1 MTKKR
6 MLKRQIRSLKK
17 RERFLKRMEKQR
29 RVRIY
34 GLRLHQ
40 RLQMDLHQWY
50 KQMKMRHLEN
60 RKKSSAK
67 KETAKLNRTLKRR
80 RKK

>member
-1 MTKKR
+1 MTNTR
-6 MLKRQIRSLKK
+6 LLKRQFRSLKK

-29 RVRIY
+29 RVRVY

-50 KQMKMRHLEN
+50 KRMKMQRLEN
-60 RKKSSAK
+60 RKRTSAK

>member
-1 MTKKR
+1 MTKKSL
-6 MLKRQIRSLKK
+6 LKRQFRSLRK

-40 RLQMDLHQWY
+40 RLQMDLHKWY
-50 KQMKMRHLEN
+50 RQMKMQHLEN
-60 RKKSSAK
+60 RKKASAK

-80 RKK
+80 RKR